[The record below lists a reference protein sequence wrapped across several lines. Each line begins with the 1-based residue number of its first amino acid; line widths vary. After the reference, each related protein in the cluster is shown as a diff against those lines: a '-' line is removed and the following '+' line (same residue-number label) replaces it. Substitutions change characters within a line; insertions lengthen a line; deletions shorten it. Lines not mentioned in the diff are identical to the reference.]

1 MNTDADKYLLVLT
14 NLPDHD
20 TAIELAKSLVGKRL
34 AACVNVLDGC
44 SSVYRWQDG
53 IQTEREVP
61 LLIKTH
67 ADRYPALQQ
76 AIADSHPYELP
87 EIVAVPFERG
97 FEPYLQW
104 VSASLDLS
112 G

>member
-1 MNTDADKYLLVLT
+1 MSTGVDKYLLVLT

-44 SSVYRWQDG
+44 SSVYRWQGD

-67 ADRYPALQQ
+67 VDRYRDLQQ
-76 AIADSHPYELP
+76 AIVDLHPYEIP
-87 EIVAVPFERG
+87 EIVAVPFVEG
-97 FEPYLQW
+97 FQPYLQW
-104 VSASLDLS
+104 VSTGLDLS
-112 G
+112 E

>member
-1 MNTDADKYLLVLT
+1 MSTGVDKYLLVLT

-44 SSVYRWQDG
+44 SSVYRWQGD

-67 ADRYPALQQ
+67 VDRYRDLQQ
-76 AIADSHPYELP
+76 AIVDLHPYEIP
-87 EIVAVPFERG
+87 EIVAVPFVEG
-97 FEPYLQW
+97 FQPYLKW
-104 VSASLDLS
+104 VSTGLDLS
-112 G
+112 E

>member
-1 MNTDADKYLLVLT
+1 MNADAAKYLLVLT
-14 NLPDHD
+14 NVPDHD
-20 TAIELAKSLVGKRL
+20 TAIELANSLVGKRL

-44 SSVYRWQDG
+44 SSVFRWQDG

-61 LLIKTH
+61 LLIKTRT
-67 ADRYPALQQ
+67 DRYSALQQ
-76 AIADSHPYELP
+76 AILESHPYEVP
-87 EIVAVPFERG
+87 EILAVPIEHG
-97 FEPYLQW
+97 FEPYLRW

>member
-1 MNTDADKYLLVLT
+1 MKTGPDHYLLVLT
-14 NLPDHD
+14 NLPDRD
-20 TAIELAKSLVGKRL
+20 SAIELAKSLVGKRL

-44 SSVYRWQDG
+44 SSIYRWQDA

-76 AIADSHPYELP
+76 AIIESHPYELP
-87 EIVAVPFERG
+87 EIVAVPLAG
-97 FEPYLQW
+97 GYQPYLQW
-104 VSASLDLS
+104 VSAGLDLS
-112 G
+112 V